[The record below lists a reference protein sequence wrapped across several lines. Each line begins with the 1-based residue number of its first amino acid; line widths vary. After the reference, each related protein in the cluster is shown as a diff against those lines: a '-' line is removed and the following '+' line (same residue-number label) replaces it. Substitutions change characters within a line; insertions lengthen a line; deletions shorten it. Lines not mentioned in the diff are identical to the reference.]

1 MDLATI
7 TLHMPPVPNEVANQS
22 SSQVAQ
28 STSGSGSEAR
38 PTAAHS
44 FWQIL
49 TLFDSTKLSTHRAF
63 RNALGVV
70 LPLIAGFALHMP
82 RGGLV
87 VASGAL
93 NVSYSDGS
101 DPYSA
106 RVKRMLAS
114 TVICAVAVFVGAVSG
129 KHVVLAVTLA
139 AVWAY
144 IAGMFV
150 AIGGAAP
157 DVGIISLVTMLIY
170 AAQRLTP
177 RQAAISGVLALAGG
191 LLQTALSAAL
201 WPVRRYDPER
211 RALEKFYLELA
222 NRAAAPLNA
231 TSSPI
236 ASAHSE
242 QAQEALL
249 GLARDAGTESI
260 RYRALLNQ
268 AERIRLTLLVLM
280 RLRLRMER
288 GIPDYPGIAILS
300 DYLQAASQ
308 ILRHISNLLS
318 AAPSAEPQEKAR
330 QAAEALDQSSVQLRE
345 VAAATPPSFI
355 AAVAKDGVFQMDALS
370 GQLRAALDLS
380 QNNVE
385 LLSAADASSLTPRTW
400 KESVANS
407 IEVFRNHL
415 NLQSAVFRHALRL
428 AVLVAMGD
436 ILGTEVSWRRTYWLP
451 MTIALVL
458 KPEFTAT
465 FTRGLLRI
473 AGTIVGLLLATGLF
487 HLFNPGMALQVILIF
502 VFVFLLRWL
511 GPANYGIFGIAVSA
525 LIVLLLA
532 IGGVPPKDVIGARGV
547 NTVVGG
553 ALALLAYWLWPTWER
568 TRVSERIAELLDAYR
583 SYTHALSRWNP
594 IDKSW
599 LQELEHAR
607 RGARSARANLEAS
620 VDRLSSEPRTTRE
633 QIARLSAVL
642 ASSHRFIHAL
652 MALDAIFSHQPALAS
667 SPPLKNFLSKVEKT
681 LALLASTLRGVRV
694 PAKDLP
700 NLREEHRLMVQSRT
714 IGASSELA
722 RFDSINIEADR
733 ITNSVNTLAEQIMQ
747 WTRTPEF
754 AALHKLRLES
764 GEGKT
769 NVQFGS

>member
-1 MDLATI
+1 
-7 TLHMPPVPNEVANQS
+7 MPPVSNEVENQS
-22 SSQVAQ
+22 SSEAAKDRSSSV
-28 STSGSGSEAR
+28 SEIR
-38 PTAAHS
+38 PGATHA

-101 DPYSA
+101 DPYSV

-114 TVICAVAVFVGAVSG
+114 SVICAVAVFVGAVSG
-129 KHVVLAVTLA
+129 KHIVLAVTLA
-139 AVWAY
+139 AVWAF

-150 AIGGAAP
+150 AVGGAAP
-157 DVGIISLVTMLIY
+157 DLGIISLVTLLIY
-170 AAQRLTP
+170 AAQRLSP
-177 RQAAISGVLALAGG
+177 REAAISGVLALAGG

-222 NRAAAPLNA
+222 NRASASWNA
-231 TSSPI
+231 TSSPL
-236 ASAHSE
+236 ASVQSE

-249 GLARDAGTESI
+249 GLARDGDTESI

-268 AERIRLTLLVLM
+268 AERIRLTLLLLM
-280 RLRLRMER
+280 RLRSRLER
-288 GIPDYPGIAILS
+288 EIPDYPGIAILGR
-300 DYLQAASQ
+300 YLQAAAQ
-308 ILRHISNLLS
+308 ILRNISNSLS

-330 QAAEALDQSSVQLRE
+330 QAAEALDQFSIQLRE

-355 AAVAKDGVFQMDALS
+355 AAVAKDAVFQMDALS

-380 QNNVE
+380 QDNVD
-385 LLSAADASSLTPRTW
+385 LQSAADAPSLTTRTW
-400 KESVANS
+400 KETVSNA
-407 IEVFRNHL
+407 IEVFRSHL
-415 NLQSAVFRHALRL
+415 NLQSSIFRHALRL
-428 AVLVAMGD
+428 AVLVALGD

-487 HLFNPGMALQVILIF
+487 HLFNPGVALQVILIF
-502 VFVFLLRWL
+502 VLVFLLRWL

-525 LIVLLLA
+525 LIVFLLA
-532 IGGVPPKDVIGARGV
+532 IGGVPPKDVIWARGV

-568 TRVSERIAELLDAYR
+568 TRVSERIAEMLDAYR
-583 SYTHALSRWNP
+583 NYTHALARWNP
-594 IDKSW
+594 ADKSW
-599 LQELEHAR
+599 MQELEGVR
-607 RGARSARANLEAS
+607 RGARTARANLEAS
-620 VDRLSSEPRTTRE
+620 IDRLGSEPGTTRE
-633 QIARLSAVL
+633 QIARLSAAL

-652 MALDAIFSHQPALAS
+652 MALDAIFSQQPALAS
-667 SPPLKNFLSKVEKT
+667 SPPLKTFLPKVEMT
-681 LALLASTLRGVRV
+681 LALLPSTLRGARA
-694 PAKDLP
+694 PSKDFP
-700 NLREEHRLMVQSRT
+700 YLREEHRLMVQSRT
-714 IGASSELA
+714 SDASSALA

-754 AALHKLRLES
+754 AALHKRRLEL
-764 GEGKT
+764 ETENAKI
-769 NVQFGS
+769 

>member
-1 MDLATI
+1 
-7 TLHMPPVPNEVANQS
+7 MPLVPNQISNQS
-22 SSQVAQ
+22 SLQAAERS
-28 STSGSGSEAR
+28 SGSTSEAR
-38 PTAAHS
+38 PSAAHA

-70 LPLIAGFALHMP
+70 LPLIAGFALYMP

-101 DPYSA
+101 DPYPA

-114 TVICAVAVFVGAVSG
+114 SVICAVAVFVGAVSG

-139 AVWAY
+139 AFWAF

-150 AIGGAAP
+150 AVGGAAP
-157 DVGIISLVTMLIY
+157 DLGVISLVTLLIY
-170 AAQRLTP
+170 AAQHLTP
-177 RQAAISGVLALAGG
+177 REAAISGLLALAGG
-191 LLQTALSAAL
+191 LLQTALSVAL

-211 RALEKFYLELA
+211 RVLEKFYLELA
-222 NRAAAPLNA
+222 NRASAPWNA
-231 TSSPI
+231 TSSPL

-249 GLARDAGTESI
+249 GLARDGGAESI

-268 AERIRLTLLVLM
+268 AERIRLTLLMLM
-280 RLRLRMER
+280 RLQLRMER
-288 GIPDYPGIAILS
+288 EIPDYPGIAILNG
-300 DYLQAASQ
+300 YLQVASQ
-308 ILRHISNLLS
+308 ILRHISNSLS
-318 AAPSAEPQEKAR
+318 AAPSTEPQEKAR
-330 QAAEALDQSSVQLRE
+330 QAVEALDRFPAQLRE

-355 AAVAKDGVFQMDALS
+355 AAVAKDAVFQMDALS
-370 GQLRAALDLS
+370 GQLRAALDLI
-380 QNNVE
+380 QNNAEVQG
-385 LLSAADASSLTPRTW
+385 AADAPSLTPRTW
-400 KESVANS
+400 KETVSSA
-407 IEVFRNHL
+407 IESFRNHL
-415 NLQSAVFRHALRL
+415 NLQSPIFRHALRL
-428 AVLVAMGD
+428 AVLVALGD

-473 AGTIVGLLLATGLF
+473 AGTIVGLLLATELF
-487 HLFNPGMALQVILIF
+487 HLFNPGVVLQVILIF
-502 VFVFLLRWL
+502 VFVFLIRWL

-532 IGGVPPKDVIGARGV
+532 IAGVPPKDVIWARGV
-547 NTVVGG
+547 NTFVGG

-583 SYTHALSRWNP
+583 NYAHALSHWNAA
-594 IDKSW
+594 DNSS
-599 LQELEHAR
+599 LQELERAR
-607 RGARSARANLEAS
+607 CGARNTRANLEAS
-620 VDRLSSEPRTTRE
+620 IDRLSSEPGTTRE
-633 QIARLSAVL
+633 QLARLSAVL
-642 ASSHRFIHAL
+642 ASSHRLIHAL
-652 MALDAIFSHQPALAS
+652 MALDAIFSHKPALSS
-667 SPPLKNFLSKVEKT
+667 SPPLKNFVSKLEKT

-694 PAKDLP
+694 PSKDFP

-714 IGASSELA
+714 GDANSELA
-722 RFDSINIEADR
+722 RFDSINIETDR
-733 ITNSVNTLAEQIMQ
+733 ITNSVNTLAEQITQ
-747 WTRTPEF
+747 WTRTREF
-754 AALHKLRLES
+754 AALHKHRLELEAGQAS
-764 GEGKT
+764 I
-769 NVQFGS
+769 QSRP

>member
-1 MDLATI
+1 
-7 TLHMPPVPNEVANQS
+7 MPPVSNEVSEQS

-28 STSGSGSEAR
+28 SSSSSASETH
-38 PTAAHS
+38 PGTAHA

-70 LPLIAGFALHMP
+70 FPLIAGFVLHMP

-101 DPYSA
+101 DPYFV

-114 TVICAVAVFVGAVSG
+114 SAICAVAVFVGAISG
-129 KHVVLAVTLA
+129 KHVALSVTLA
-139 AVWAY
+139 AVWAF

-150 AIGGAAP
+150 AVGGAAP
-157 DVGIISLVTMLIY
+157 DLGIISLVTLLIY

-177 RQAAISGVLALAGG
+177 REAAVSGVLALAGG

-222 NRAAAPLNA
+222 NRASASWNA
-231 TSSPI
+231 TSAPL
-236 ASAHSE
+236 ASAQSE
-242 QAQEALL
+242 QAQDALL
-249 GLARDAGTESI
+249 GLVRDADTETI

-268 AERIRLTLLVLM
+268 AERIRLSLLVLM

-288 GIPDYPGIAILS
+288 EIPDYPGIAILS
-300 DYLQAASQ
+300 EYLQSASR
-308 ILRHISNLLS
+308 ILRHISNSLS
-318 AAPSAEPQEKAR
+318 AAPAAEPQEKTR
-330 QAAEALDQSSVQLRE
+330 QAAQALDEFSIQLRE
-345 VAAATPPSFI
+345 VAVATPPSFI
-355 AAVAKDGVFQMDALS
+355 AAVAKDAVFQMDALS
-370 GQLRAALDLS
+370 GQLRAAVDLS
-380 QNNVE
+380 QNHVE
-385 LLSAADASSLTPRTW
+385 LQSAADAPPLTPRTW
-400 KESVANS
+400 KDTFSS
-407 IEVFRNHL
+407 TIELFLNHL
-415 NLQSAVFRHALRL
+415 NLQSPVFRHAARL
-428 AVLVAMGD
+428 AVLVALGD

-473 AGTIVGLLLATGLF
+473 AGTILGLLLATGLF
-487 HLFNPGMALQVILIF
+487 HVFNPGMALQVILIF

-532 IGGVPPKDVIGARGV
+532 IGGVPPKDVIWARGV

-568 TRVSERIAELLDAYR
+568 TRVSERIAEILDAYR
-583 SYTHALSRWNP
+583 DYTHALSRWNSP
-594 IDKSW
+594 DKSW
-599 LQELEHAR
+599 TQALERAR

-620 VDRLSSEPRTTRE
+620 IDRLGSEPGTTRE

-652 MALDAIFSHQPALAS
+652 MALDAIFSQQPALAS
-667 SPPLKNFLSKVEKT
+667 SPPLKNFMSKVEKT

-694 PAKDLP
+694 PAKDFP
-700 NLREEHRLMVQSRT
+700 YLREEHRLMVQSRT
-714 IGASSELA
+714 SDASSALA

-747 WTRTPEF
+747 WTHTPEF
-754 AALHKLRLES
+754 AALHKRRLES
-764 GEGKT
+764 AAG
-769 NVQFGS
+769 

>member
-1 MDLATI
+1 ML
-7 TLHMPPVPNEVANQS
+7 PGSNEVTNQS
-22 SSQVAQ
+22 PPQVQGSSSRALVEQP
-28 STSGSGSEAR
+28 G
-38 PTAAHS
+38 AAHA

-63 RNALGVV
+63 RNAVGVV

-114 TVICAVAVFVGAVSG
+114 SVICAVAVFVGAISG
-129 KHVVLAVTLA
+129 KHVALSVAVA
-139 AVWAY
+139 AIWAFV
-144 IAGMFV
+144 AGMFV
-150 AIGGAAP
+150 AVAGAAP
-157 DVGIISLVTMLIY
+157 DVGIISLVTLLIY
-170 AAQRLTP
+170 AAQHLTA
-177 RQAAISGVLALAGG
+177 REAAISGVLALGGG
-191 LLQTALSAAL
+191 LLQTALSVAL

-211 RALEKFYLELA
+211 RALANFYRELA
-222 NRAAAPLNA
+222 TRASAPLNA
-231 TSSPI
+231 ASSPL

-242 QAQEALL
+242 LAQQALL
-249 GLARDAGTESI
+249 GLARDADTESI

-288 GIPDYPGIAILS
+288 EIKDYPGVAIL
-300 DYLQAASQ
+300 DAYLQSTSK
-308 ILRHISNLLS
+308 ILGHISDSLS
-318 AAPSAEPQEKAR
+318 SQPSIEPQEKVRDEAS
-330 QAAEALDQSSVQLRE
+330 ALDQFSAQLRE
-345 VAAATPPSFI
+345 TAAETPPSFI
-355 AAVAKDGVFQMDALS
+355 AAVAKDAVFQMDALS

-380 QNNVE
+380 QNIAGPQGVAE
-385 LLSAADASSLTPRTW
+385 APPLTPKTW
-400 KESVANS
+400 KETFTST

-415 NLQSAVFRHALRL
+415 NFQSPTFRHAVRL
-428 AVLVAMGD
+428 AVLVALGD
-436 ILGTEVSWRRTYWLP
+436 VLGTEVSWRRTYWLP

-473 AGTIVGLLLATGLF
+473 AGTILGLLLATGLF
-487 HLFNPGMALQVILIF
+487 HLCNPGMTLQVVLIF

-511 GPANYGIFGIAVSA
+511 GPGNYGIFGVAVSA
-525 LIVLLLA
+525 LVVLLLA
-532 IGGVPPKDVIGARGV
+532 VGGISPKDVIWARGV

-568 TRVSERIAELLDAYR
+568 TRVSERLAQMLDAYR
-583 SYTHALSRWNP
+583 GYTHALALWNP
-594 IDKSW
+594 ADKSW
-599 LQELEHAR
+599 TQELERAR
-607 RGARSARANLEAS
+607 RSARTARANVEAS
-620 VDRLSSEPRTTRE
+620 IDRLGSEPGTTRE
-633 QIARLSAVL
+633 RLARLSAAL
-642 ASSHRFIHAL
+642 ASSHRFIHAI
-652 MALDAIFSHQPALAS
+652 MALDAIFSQQPALAS
-667 SPPLKNFLSKVEKT
+667 SPPLQNFLSKVETT
-681 LALLASTLRGVRV
+681 LVLLASTLRGVRMASNDFPDV
-694 PAKDLP
+694 
-700 NLREEHRLMVQSRT
+700 REEYRQMVQSRT
-714 IGASSELA
+714 TEGNSTMT

-754 AALHKLRLES
+754 AALHKLRLEDET
-764 GEGKT
+764 GQANTQATG
-769 NVQFGS
+769 

>member
-1 MDLATI
+1 
-7 TLHMPPVPNEVANQS
+7 MPPALNQVPNQSPVVVAKSNS
-22 SSQVAQ
+22 NSN
-28 STSGSGSEAR
+28 SEAR
-38 PTAAHS
+38 PSAAHA

-101 DPYSA
+101 DSYSA

-114 TVICAVAVFVGAVSG
+114 SVICAVAVFVGAVSG
-129 KHVVLAVTLA
+129 KHVALSVTLA
-139 AVWAY
+139 AVWAF

-150 AIGGAAP
+150 AVGGAAP
-157 DVGIISLVTMLIY
+157 DLGIISLVTLLIY
-170 AAQRLTP
+170 AAQHLTP
-177 RQAAISGVLALAGG
+177 REAAISGVLALAGG

-201 WPVRRYDPER
+201 WPVRRYDPEHR
-211 RALEKFYLELA
+211 VLESFYRELA
-222 NRAAAPLNA
+222 NRALAPWDA
-231 TSSPI
+231 TSSPL
-236 ASAHSE
+236 ASANSE
-242 QAQEALL
+242 EAQEALL
-249 GLARDAGTESI
+249 GLARDADPESI

-288 GIPDYPGIAILS
+288 EIKDYPGVTIL
-300 DYLQAASQ
+300 DGYLHTASQ
-308 ILRHISNLLS
+308 ILRHISNSLS
-318 AAPSAEPQEKAR
+318 AEPSAEPQEKAR
-330 QAAEALDQSSVQLRE
+330 QAAEALDRFSIQLRE

-355 AAVAKDGVFQMDALS
+355 AAVAKDAVFQMDALS

-380 QNNVE
+380 HNHAEPQG
-385 LLSAADASSLTPRTW
+385 AADVPSLTPKTW
-400 KESVANS
+400 RETFSNT
-407 IEVFRNHL
+407 IEGFCNHL
-415 NLQSAVFRHALRL
+415 HLQSPIFCHAVRL
-428 AVLVAMGD
+428 AVLVALGD

-473 AGTIVGLLLATGLF
+473 AGTILGLLLATGLF
-487 HLFNPGMALQVILIF
+487 HLFSPGVVLQVILIF

-532 IGGVPPKDVIGARGV
+532 IGGVPPKDVIWARGV
-547 NTVVGG
+547 NTVAGG

-568 TRVSERIAELLDAYR
+568 TRVSERIAEMLDAYR
-583 SYTHALSRWNP
+583 NYTHALSRWNP
-594 IDKSW
+594 ADKSW
-599 LQELEHAR
+599 MQELERAR
-607 RGARSARANLEAS
+607 RGARTARANLEAS
-620 VDRLSSEPRTTRE
+620 IDRLGSEPGTTRE

-642 ASSHRFIHAL
+642 ASSHRFVHAL

-667 SPPLKNFLSKVEKT
+667 SSPLKNFMSKLELT

-694 PAKDLP
+694 PSKDFP
-700 NLREEHRLMVQSRT
+700 DLREEHRLMVHFRT
-714 IGASSELA
+714 SEASSALV
-722 RFDSINIEADR
+722 RFGSINVETDR

-754 AALHKLRLES
+754 AALHKHRFELAAEKAKIR
-764 GEGKT
+764 
-769 NVQFGS
+769 

>member
-1 MDLATI
+1 
-7 TLHMPPVPNEVANQS
+7 MPPVSNQVANQS
-22 SSQVAQ
+22 SSPVAK
-28 STSGSGSEAR
+28 SSSDSAPETR
-38 PTAAHS
+38 PGTAKA

-63 RNALGVV
+63 RNSLGVV

-101 DPYSA
+101 DPYSV

-114 TVICAVAVFVGAVSG
+114 SVICAVAVFVGAVSG
-129 KHVVLAVTLA
+129 KHIVLAVTLA
-139 AVWAY
+139 AVWAF

-150 AIGGAAP
+150 AVSGAAP
-157 DVGIISLVTMLIY
+157 DLGIISLVTLLIY
-170 AAQRLTP
+170 GAQRLSP
-177 RQAAISGVLALAGG
+177 REAAISGVLALAGG

-211 RALEKFYLELA
+211 RAVAKFYLELA
-222 NRAAAPLNA
+222 NRASASWNA
-231 TSSPI
+231 TSAPL
-236 ASAHSE
+236 ASVQSE

-249 GLARDAGTESI
+249 GLGRDGDAESI

-268 AERIRLTLLVLM
+268 AERIRLTLLLLM
-280 RLRLRMER
+280 RLRLRLER
-288 GIPDYPGIAILS
+288 EIPDYPGIAILGR
-300 DYLQAASQ
+300 YLQATAQ
-308 ILRHISNLLS
+308 ILRHISNSLS
-318 AAPSAEPQEKAR
+318 AAASAEPQEKTS
-330 QAAEALDQSSVQLRE
+330 QALDQFSIQLRE

-355 AAVAKDGVFQMDALS
+355 AAVAKDAVFQMDALS

-380 QNNVE
+380 QNNAEVQGD
-385 LLSAADASSLTPRTW
+385 ADTPALTPRTW
-400 KESVANS
+400 METASNV

-415 NLQSAVFRHALRL
+415 DLQLPIFRHALRL
-428 AVLVAMGD
+428 AVLVALGD

-473 AGTIVGLLLATGLF
+473 AGTIVGLLLATALF
-487 HLFNPGMALQVILIF
+487 HLFNPGVVLQVVLIF
-502 VFVFLLRWL
+502 VLVFLLRWL

-525 LIVLLLA
+525 LIVFLLA
-532 IGGVPPKDVIGARGV
+532 IGGVPPRDVIWARGL

-568 TRVSERIAELLDAYR
+568 TRVSERIAEILDAYR
-583 SYTHALSRWNP
+583 NYTHALSRWNP
-594 IDKSW
+594 ADKSW
-599 LQELEHAR
+599 MLELERVRRSAR
-607 RGARSARANLEAS
+607 TARANLEAS
-620 VDRLSSEPRTTRE
+620 IDRLGSEPGTTRE
-633 QIARLSAVL
+633 QIARLSAAL

-652 MALDAIFSHQPALAS
+652 MALDAIFLQQPPLAS
-667 SPPLKNFLSKVEKT
+667 SPPLNTFLSKVETT
-681 LALLASTLRGVRV
+681 LALLASTLRGARE
-694 PAKDLP
+694 PSKDFP

-714 IGASSELA
+714 SDASSAMA

-754 AALHKLRLES
+754 AALHKRRLEWES
-764 GEGKT
+764 ENAKI
-769 NVQFGS
+769 

>member
-1 MDLATI
+1 
-7 TLHMPPVPNEVANQS
+7 MPSVSSEVSDQS
-22 SSQVAQ
+22 SKEVLNA
-28 STSGSGSEAR
+28 GSGVPSESR
-38 PTAAHS
+38 PSATLA

-114 TVICAVAVFVGAVSG
+114 SVICAVAVFVGAVSG
-129 KHVVLAVTLA
+129 QHVVLAVTLA
-139 AVWAY
+139 GIWAF

-150 AIGGAAP
+150 AVGGAAP
-157 DVGIISLVTMLIY
+157 DLGVISLVTLLIY
-170 AAQRLTP
+170 AAQHLAP
-177 RQAAISGVLALAGG
+177 REAAISGLLALAGG
-191 LLQTALSAAL
+191 LLQTGLSVAL

-211 RALEKFYLELA
+211 RVLEKFYLELA
-222 NRAAAPLNA
+222 NRAAAAWNA
-231 TSSPI
+231 TSAPLG
-236 ASAHSE
+236 SAQSE

-249 GLARDAGTESI
+249 GLARDGSTESI
-260 RYRALLNQ
+260 RYLALLNQ
-268 AERIRLTLLVLM
+268 AERMRLALLVLM
-280 RLRLRMER
+280 RLRVRMQRE
-288 GIPDYPGIAILS
+288 IPDYPGIAILKG
-300 DYLQAASQ
+300 YLEAVSE
-308 ILRHISNLLS
+308 ILMHISNSLP
-318 AAPSAEPQEKAR
+318 AATLAEPTEKAGP
-330 QAAEALDQSSVQLRE
+330 AVEALDRFSIRMRE
-345 VAAATPPSFI
+345 VAEATPASFI
-355 AAVAKDGVFQMDALS
+355 AAVAKDAVFQMDALS

-385 LLSAADASSLTPRTW
+385 LQGLAEAPSVTPKTW
-400 KESVANS
+400 KEAVSAT
-407 IEVFRNHL
+407 IEAFRNHL
-415 NLQSAVFRHALRL
+415 NLRSSIFRHALRL
-428 AVLVAMGD
+428 SVLVALGD

-473 AGTIVGLLLATGLF
+473 AGTIVGLLLATGVF
-487 HLFNPGMALQVILIF
+487 HLFHPGVVLQVILIF
-502 VFVFLLRWL
+502 VFVFLMRWL

-532 IGGVPPKDVIGARGV
+532 IAGVPPKDVIWARGV

-553 ALALLAYWLWPTWER
+553 SLALLAYWLWPTWER
-568 TRVSERIAELLDAYR
+568 TRVSERIAEMLDAYR
-583 SYTHALSRWNP
+583 NYAHALSRWNP
-594 IDKSW
+594 ADESW
-599 LQELEHAR
+599 MQELERAR

-620 VDRLSSEPRTTRE
+620 IDRLSSEPGTTRE
-633 QIARLSAVL
+633 QLARLSAAL
-642 ASSHRFIHAL
+642 ASSHRLIHAL
-652 MALDAIFSHQPALAS
+652 MALDAVFSHNPALAS
-667 SPPLKNFLSKVEKT
+667 SAPFRNYISKLDKT
-681 LALLASTLRGVRV
+681 LTLLAATLRGVRV
-694 PAKDLP
+694 ASKDFP
-700 NLREEHRLMVQSRT
+700 NLREEHRLMVQART
-714 IGASSELA
+714 SEESSALA
-722 RFDSINIEADR
+722 PFDSINIEIDR

-754 AALHKLRLES
+754 AALHKQKLELETGQANIQS
-764 GEGKT
+764 D
-769 NVQFGS
+769 SY

>member
-1 MDLATI
+1 MS
-7 TLHMPPVPNEVANQS
+7 PVSNQVSNQS
-22 SSQVAQ
+22 SSQIEK
-28 STSGSGSEAR
+28 TSSGCCAEA
-38 PTAAHS
+38 PPSAAHA

-70 LPLIAGFALHMP
+70 LPLIAGFILHMP

-87 VASGAL
+87 IASGAL

-114 TVICAVAVFVGAVSG
+114 SVICAIAVFVGAVSG
-129 KHVVLAVTLA
+129 KHVVLAVALA
-139 AVWAY
+139 SVWAF

-150 AIGGAAP
+150 AVGGAAP
-157 DVGIISLVTMLIY
+157 DLGIISLVTLLIY
-170 AAQRLTP
+170 AAQHLTP
-177 RQAAISGVLALAGG
+177 REAAISGVLALAGG
-191 LLQTALSAAL
+191 LLQTALSVAL

-222 NRAAAPLNA
+222 NSASAPLNA
-231 TSSPI
+231 TSSPL

-242 QAQEALL
+242 QAQQALI
-249 GLARDAGTESI
+249 GLARDADPESI

-288 GIPDYPGIAILS
+288 EIKNYPGLAIL
-300 DYLQAASQ
+300 DGYLQTASQ
-308 ILRHISNLLS
+308 ILRHISNSLS
-318 AAPSAEPQEKAR
+318 GEPSSEPQEKAR
-330 QAAEALDQSSVQLRE
+330 QAVEALHQFSIQLRE

-355 AAVAKDGVFQMDALS
+355 AAVAKDAVFQMEALS

-380 QNNVE
+380 QNNAE
-385 LLSAADASSLTPRTW
+385 LQSATDAPSLTPRTW
-400 KESVANS
+400 KEAVSNT

-415 NLQSAVFRHALRL
+415 NLQSAIFRHAVRL
-428 AVLVAMGD
+428 AVLVALGD

-451 MTIALVL
+451 MTVALVL

-487 HLFNPGMALQVILIF
+487 HLFDPGVVLQVILIF

-532 IGGVPPKDVIGARGV
+532 IGGVQPKDVIWARGV

-568 TRVSERIAELLDAYR
+568 TRISERIAEMLDAYR
-583 SYTHALSRWNP
+583 NYTHALSRWNP
-594 IDKSW
+594 ADKSW
-599 LQELEHAR
+599 MQELERAR
-607 RGARSARANLEAS
+607 RGARTARANLEAS
-620 VDRLSSEPRTTRE
+620 IDRLGSEPGTRRE

-642 ASSHRFIHAL
+642 ASSHRLIHAL

-667 SPPLKNFLSKVEKT
+667 SPPLKNFLSKVETT

-694 PAKDLP
+694 PAKDFP
-700 NLREEHRLMVQSRT
+700 NLREEHRLMVRART
-714 IGASSELA
+714 TEANSALA

-733 ITNSVNTLAEQIMQ
+733 ITNSVNTLAEQIME
-747 WTRTPEF
+747 WTHTPEF
-754 AALHKLRLES
+754 VALHKLRLD
-764 GEGKT
+764 GETGQANIQAT
-769 NVQFGS
+769 

>member
-1 MDLATI
+1 
-7 TLHMPPVPNEVANQS
+7 MPPVSNEVSEQS

-28 STSGSGSEAR
+28 SSSGSASETH
-38 PTAAHS
+38 PGTAHA

-70 LPLIAGFALHMP
+70 FPLIAGFVLHMP

-101 DPYSA
+101 DPYFV

-114 TVICAVAVFVGAVSG
+114 SAICAVAVFVGAISG
-129 KHVVLAVTLA
+129 KHVALSVTLA
-139 AVWAY
+139 AVWAF

-150 AIGGAAP
+150 AVGGAAP
-157 DVGIISLVTMLIY
+157 DLGIISLVTLLIY

-177 RQAAISGVLALAGG
+177 REAAVSGVLALAGG

-222 NRAAAPLNA
+222 NRASASWNA
-231 TSSPI
+231 TSAPL
-236 ASAHSE
+236 ASAQSE
-242 QAQEALL
+242 QAQDALL
-249 GLARDAGTESI
+249 GLVRDADTETI

-288 GIPDYPGIAILS
+288 EIPDYPGIAILS
-300 DYLQAASQ
+300 EYLQSASR
-308 ILRHISNLLS
+308 ILRHISNSLS
-318 AAPSAEPQEKAR
+318 AAPAAEPQEKTR
-330 QAAEALDQSSVQLRE
+330 QAAQALDEFSIQLRE
-345 VAAATPPSFI
+345 VAVATPPSFI
-355 AAVAKDGVFQMDALS
+355 AAVAKDAVFQMDALS
-370 GQLRAALDLS
+370 GQLRAAVDLS
-380 QNNVE
+380 QNHVE
-385 LLSAADASSLTPRTW
+385 LQSAADAPPLTPRTW
-400 KESVANS
+400 KDTFSS
-407 IEVFRNHL
+407 TIELFLNHL
-415 NLQSAVFRHALRL
+415 NLQSPVFRHAARL
-428 AVLVAMGD
+428 AVLVALGD

-473 AGTIVGLLLATGLF
+473 AGTILGLLLATGLF
-487 HLFNPGMALQVILIF
+487 HVFNPGMALQVILIF

-532 IGGVPPKDVIGARGV
+532 IGGVPPKDVIWARGV

-568 TRVSERIAELLDAYR
+568 TRVSERIAEILDAYR
-583 SYTHALSRWNP
+583 DYTHALSRWNSP
-594 IDKSW
+594 DKSW
-599 LQELEHAR
+599 TQALERAR

-620 VDRLSSEPRTTRE
+620 IDRLGSEPGTTRE

-652 MALDAIFSHQPALAS
+652 MALDAIFSQQPALAS
-667 SPPLKNFLSKVEKT
+667 SPPLKNFMSKVEKT

-694 PAKDLP
+694 PAKDFP

-714 IGASSELA
+714 SDASSALA

-747 WTRTPEF
+747 WTHTPEF
-754 AALHKLRLES
+754 AALHKRRLES
-764 GEGKT
+764 AAG
-769 NVQFGS
+769 

>member
-1 MDLATI
+1 
-7 TLHMPPVPNEVANQS
+7 MPPVSNEVSDQS
-22 SSQVAQ
+22 SSPVAKSSPGPPSEQ
-28 STSGSGSEAR
+28 RPSGAQ
-38 PTAAHS
+38 A

-70 LPLIAGFALHMP
+70 LPLIAGFVLHMP

-101 DPYSA
+101 DPYFV

-114 TVICAVAVFVGAVSG
+114 SVICAVAVFVGAVSG

-139 AVWAY
+139 AVWAS

-150 AIGGAAP
+150 AVGGAAP
-157 DVGIISLVTMLIY
+157 DLGIISLVTLLIY

-177 RQAAISGVLALAGG
+177 REAAISGVLALAGG
-191 LLQTALSAAL
+191 FLQTALSAAL
-201 WPVRRYDPER
+201 WPVRRYEPER

-222 NRAAAPLNA
+222 NRASASWNA
-231 TSSPI
+231 TSAPL
-236 ASAHSE
+236 ASAQSE

-249 GLARDAGTESI
+249 GLVRDADTEGI

-268 AERIRLTLLVLM
+268 AERIRLTLLVLR

-288 GIPDYPGIAILS
+288 EIPDYPGLTIL
-300 DYLQAASQ
+300 DGYLRTASR
-308 ILRHISNLLS
+308 ILRHISNSLS

-330 QAAEALDQSSVQLRE
+330 QAAEALDQFSIQLRE
-345 VAAATPPSFI
+345 VAAVTPPSFI
-355 AAVAKDGVFQMDALS
+355 AAVAKDAVFQMDALS

-380 QNNVE
+380 QNHVE
-385 LLSAADASSLTPRTW
+385 LQGAADAPPLTPRTW
-400 KESVANS
+400 KETFSATL
-407 IEVFRNHL
+407 EAFHNHL
-415 NLQSAVFRHALRL
+415 NLQSPIFRHAVRL
-428 AVLVAMGD
+428 AVLVALGD

-473 AGTIVGLLLATGLF
+473 AGTILGLLLATGLF
-487 HLFNPGMALQVILIF
+487 HLFNPGVALQVILIF
-502 VFVFLLRWL
+502 VLVFLLRWL

-532 IGGVPPKDVIGARGV
+532 IGGIPPKDVIWARGV

-568 TRVSERIAELLDAYR
+568 TRVSERIAEMLDAYR
-583 SYTHALSRWNP
+583 NYTHALSQWNSD
-594 IDKSW
+594 DKSW
-599 LQELEHAR
+599 THELERAR
-607 RGARSARANLEAS
+607 RGARSPRANLEAS
-620 VDRLSSEPRTTRE
+620 IDRLGSEPGTTRE

-642 ASSHRFIHAL
+642 ANSHRFIHAL
-652 MALDAIFSHQPALAS
+652 MALDAIFSQQPALAS
-667 SPPLKNFLSKVEKT
+667 SPPLKNFRSKVEKT

-694 PAKDLP
+694 PAKDFP

-714 IGASSELA
+714 SDASSALA

-747 WTRTPEF
+747 WTSTPEF

-764 GEGKT
+764 EKGEANIQSRT
-769 NVQFGS
+769 

>member
-1 MDLATI
+1 
-7 TLHMPPVPNEVANQS
+7 MPPVSNEVANQS
-22 SSQVAQ
+22 SSQVAK
-28 STSGSGSEAR
+28 SSSGSASETR
-38 PTAAHS
+38 PGAAQA

-101 DPYSA
+101 DPYFA

-114 TVICAVAVFVGAVSG
+114 SVICAVAVFVGAISG
-129 KHVVLAVTLA
+129 KHIVLAVTLA
-139 AVWAY
+139 AVWAF

-150 AIGGAAP
+150 AVGRAAP
-157 DVGIISLVTMLIY
+157 DLGIISLVTLLIY

-177 RQAAISGVLALAGG
+177 REAAISGVLALAGG
-191 LLQTALSAAL
+191 LLQMALSAAL

-222 NRAAAPLNA
+222 NRASASWNA
-231 TSSPI
+231 SSSPL
-236 ASAHSE
+236 ASTQSE
-242 QAQEALL
+242 QAQDALL
-249 GLARDAGTESI
+249 GLVRDDDTESI
-260 RYRALLNQ
+260 RYRALLSQ
-268 AERIRLTLLVLM
+268 AERIRLTLLLLM
-280 RLRLRMER
+280 RLRLRLER
-288 GIPDYPGIAILS
+288 EVPDYPGIGILGR
-300 DYLQAASQ
+300 YLQAAAQ
-308 ILRHISNLLS
+308 ILRHISNSLS
-318 AAPSAEPQEKAR
+318 AAPSPEPQEKAR
-330 QAAEALDQSSVQLRE
+330 QAAEALDQFSSQLRE
-345 VAAATPPSFI
+345 VVAATPPSFI
-355 AAVAKDGVFQMDALS
+355 TAVAKDSVFQMDALS
-370 GQLRAALDLS
+370 GQVRAALDLS

-385 LLSAADASSLTPRTW
+385 LQSMAEAPSVSPGTW
-400 KESVANS
+400 KESVANT

-415 NLQSAVFRHALRL
+415 DLRSPIFRHALRL
-428 AVLVAMGD
+428 AVLVALGD

-473 AGTIVGLLLATGLF
+473 AGTILGLLLATALF
-487 HLFNPGMALQVILIF
+487 HLFNPGVLLQVVLIF
-502 VFVFLLRWL
+502 VLVFLLRWL

-525 LIVLLLA
+525 LIVFLLA
-532 IGGVPPKDVIGARGV
+532 IGGVPPKDVIWARGV

-568 TRVSERIAELLDAYR
+568 TRVSERIAEMLDAYR
-583 SYTHALSRWNP
+583 NYTHALSRWNP
-594 IDKSW
+594 ADKSW
-599 LQELEHAR
+599 MLELERVR
-607 RGARSARANLEAS
+607 RGARTARANLEAS
-620 VDRLSSEPRTTRE
+620 IDRLGSEPGTTRE
-633 QIARLSAVL
+633 QIARLSAAL
-642 ASSHRFIHAL
+642 ASSHRFVHAL
-652 MALDAIFSHQPALAS
+652 MALDAIFSQQPALAS
-667 SPPLKNFLSKVEKT
+667 SPPLKTFLSKVETT

-694 PAKDLP
+694 SAKDFA

-714 IGASSELA
+714 SDASSAMA

-733 ITNSVNTLAEQIMQ
+733 VTNSVNTLAEQILQ
-747 WTRTPEF
+747 WTRTPE
-754 AALHKLRLES
+754 LRRCINV
-764 GEGKT
+764 GWNWKQKT
-769 NVQFGS
+769 RTVDSCW